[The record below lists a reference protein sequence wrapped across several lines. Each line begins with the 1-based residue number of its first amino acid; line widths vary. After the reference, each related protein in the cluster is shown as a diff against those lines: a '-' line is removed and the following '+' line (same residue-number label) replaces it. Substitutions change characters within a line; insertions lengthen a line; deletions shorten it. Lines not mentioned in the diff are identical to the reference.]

1 MAKFYF
7 VADTIDGK
15 IKDFPPSFWLE
26 CDLIQYIGFQDVRN
40 YNGNECIQVMRVLLV
55 YYQGQLLGTR
65 TYKTQE
71 EFNQARKDICYKVY
85 CEFLVNGCNMV
96 LNDCEFQYQI

>member
-26 CDLIQYIGFQDVRN
+26 CDEMKYIGFQDVRN
-40 YNGNECIQVMRVLLV
+40 YNGNECIQVMRVLVV

-65 TYKTQE
+65 RYKTQE
-71 EFNQARKDICYKVY
+71 EFNQERKGICYKVY